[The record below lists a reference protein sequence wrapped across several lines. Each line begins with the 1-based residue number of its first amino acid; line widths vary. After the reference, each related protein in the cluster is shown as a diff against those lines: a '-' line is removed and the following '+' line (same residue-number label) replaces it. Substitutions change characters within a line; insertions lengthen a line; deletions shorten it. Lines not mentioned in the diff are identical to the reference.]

1 MSEEGETDMR
11 ALGIISFEDSTANIE
26 GLCDHRPV
34 PAIAFMGRYRIIDF
48 ILSNMTN
55 SGIGNVQV
63 YAKEKPR
70 NLIEHLGDGKHYNIN
85 SKRGKLRILYGEK
98 SFSSDV
104 YNHDVANYMLNM
116 QYIEED
122 PNPYVVIAPS
132 YFVYQIDFNEVLDQ
146 HIESRADVTL
156 LYANVKDAK
165 TSCLGCDVVKMDK
178 FKTVTGFEKNR
189 GNLKSQTISLEAY
202 VMTKKLFIELV
213 KKAAET
219 SSLYWFKDVLADS
232 VSELVIKGYQVKGYV
247 ACLNS
252 LPEFFRTSM
261 ELIDHK
267 KAVQLFKPGW
277 PIYTQTNDSCPT
289 IFAETAKVKN
299 SVVAN
304 GATIEG
310 EVEGSIISRGVTVR
324 KGASVKN
331 CILLPGAYIGEN
343 AKLDHVVVDKYA
355 IVHHVKK
362 LVGTDDSPVYVARR
376 DRI

>member
-1 MSEEGETDMR
+1 MR
-11 ALGIISFEDSTANIE
+11 ALGIISFEQSNSHIE
-26 GLCDHRPV
+26 GLGDYRPV

-55 SGIGNVQV
+55 SGINDVQV
-63 YAKEKPR
+63 FLKEKPR
-70 NLIEHLGDGKHYNIN
+70 NLFDHLGDGTRYNIN

-98 SFSSDV
+98 SFSSEV

-132 YFVYQIDFNEVLDQ
+132 YFVYTLDFNEVLKKHQ
-146 HIESRADVTL
+146 ESGADITM
-156 LYANVKDAK
+156 LYTNTTNAK
-165 TSCLGCDVVKMDK
+165 ESFLGCDVITLDK
-178 FKTVTGFEKNR
+178 DKRVTSIETNR
-189 GNLKSQTISLEAY
+189 GNKKTQSVSMECY

-213 KKAAET
+213 KKAAEA
-219 SSLYWFKDVLADS
+219 SSLYWLKD
-232 VSELVIKGYQVKGYV
+232 ELRDQLEELNVQGYQVRGFV
-247 ACLNS
+247 AALNS
-252 LPEFFRTSM
+252 LPEYFRISM
-261 ELIDHK
+261 SLRDHK
-267 KAVQLFKPGW
+267 TAQQLFRPGW

-289 IFAETAKVKN
+289 RFAEGSKVVD

-304 GATIEG
+304 GCVIEG
-310 EVEGSIISRGVTVR
+310 TVEGSLISRNVTIE
-324 KGASVKN
+324 KGAVVKDS
-331 CILLPGAYIGEN
+331 IILPGAFISEN

-362 LVGTDDSPVYVARR
+362 LEGTDEEPVYVKRR

>member
-1 MSEEGETDMR
+1 MR

-34 PAIAFMGRYRIIDF
+34 PAIAFMGRYRVVDF

-55 SGIGNVQV
+55 SGIGNVQI
-63 YAKEKPR
+63 YCKEKPR
-70 NLIEHLGDGKHYNIN
+70 NLIEHCGDGKHYNIN
-85 SKRGKLRILYGEK
+85 SKRGKLRLLYGEK
-98 SFSSDV
+98 SFSSEV

-132 YFVYQIDFNEVLDQ
+132 YFIYTLDFNDVLEQ
-146 HIESRADVTL
+146 HIESKADITMC
-156 LYANVKDAK
+156 YTAAKDAK
-165 TSCLGCDVVKMDK
+165 TSFLGCDVLKMDK
-178 FKTVTGFEKNR
+178 FKTVKSIEKNR
-189 GNLKSQTISLEAY
+189 GNLKNQTISLEAY

-213 KKAAET
+213 QKAAQT
-219 SSLYWFKDVLADS
+219 SSLYWFKDILKDVLTDPEIDLD
-232 VSELVIKGYQVKGYV
+232 VKGYQVKGYV

-252 LPEFFRTSM
+252 LPEFFRVSM
-261 ELIDHK
+261 ELIDHE

-289 IFAETAKVKN
+289 TFAEGSKVTH
-299 SVVAN
+299 SIVAN
-304 GATIEG
+304 GAVIEG
-310 EVEGSIISRGVTVR
+310 NVENSIVSRGVTVR
-324 KGASVKN
+324 KGADVKN
-331 CILLPGAYIGEN
+331 CILLPDAYIGEN

-362 LVGTDDSPVYVARR
+362 LEGTDAAPVYVRRR